1 MDLTRRDR
9 EERDRVDERTR
20 HRFLLK
26 WAEVSKWGQVS
37 TAKGF
42 SPKGRTVGWSLQ
54 LPAMLK
60 ARVLGI
66 PQAEDGEIVFSVWV
80 QQPSSAEVVRV
91 TTSDPSA
98 VDVDSHGH
106 TREVADAARDEV
118 IQWIGIQQRFMDRLY
133 ARLRGNRDRRAA
145 PSHVREVTKAEATCA
160 LCRGTGETE
169 KFLDRSDGYA
179 RWAFGPKITDVPYRE
194 RGAFAPCPACRRM
207 DYDDSVER
215 ASSPGS
221 LAGELERV
229 EAIVTGRIATIRER
243 IRSVAPRARLG
254 AGPRARGK

>member
-1 MDLTRRDR
+1 MGPGFDR
-9 EERDRVDERTR
+9 
-20 HRFLLK
+20 LK
-26 WAEVSKWGQVS
+26 VFCQRAALG
-37 TAKGF
+37 
-42 SPKGRTVGWSLQ
+42 GWSVQ
-54 LPAMLK
+54 LPETLN

-66 PQAEDGEIVFSVWV
+66 PQSEDGEVVFSVWV

-91 TTSDPSA
+91 TTSDPSV
-98 VDVDSHGH
+98 VDVDSNGH
-106 TREVADAARDEV
+106 TPEVADAARDEV
-118 IQWIGIQQRFMDRLY
+118 IRWIGIQQHFMNRLY
-133 ARLRGNRDRRAA
+133 ARLRGNGDRRPA
-145 PSHVREVTKAEATCA
+145 PSHVREVTKADAPCA

-169 KFLDRSDGYA
+169 KFLDRSDGYP

-194 RGAFAPCPACRRM
+194 RGSFAPCPACRRM

-221 LAGELERV
+221 LSSELERV